1 MSGGSQPFGAFEAV
15 VRRNEMEQTMRSASA
30 PARRRWRVLLI
41 ANETCADPS
50 LCIRV
55 RNQAG
60 HGAEALVVAP
70 VPNLRNR
77 DEAAAARRAAEVRLT
92 RCVATLAELGLHP
105 SGEVADT
112 DPVRALQDA
121 LVTFA
126 ADEVIIATYPAE
138 RSNWLAS
145 DLVETAQTR
154 LRLPVTHMVV
164 DAPTPAH
171 SGEAR

>member
-1 MSGGSQPFGAFEAV
+1 
-15 VRRNEMEQTMRSASA
+15 ME
-30 PARRRWRVLLI
+30 
-41 ANETCADPS
+41 
-50 LCIRV
+50 
-55 RNQAG
+55 
-60 HGAEALVVAP
+60 
-70 VPNLRNR
+70 
-77 DEAAAARRAAEVRLT
+77 
-92 RCVATLAELGLHP
+92 HP

-154 LRLPVTHMVV
+154 LRLPVTHIVV